1 MGKNKKFTTAQED
14 KDGYQDF
21 MANVHRNEA
30 ENNSEHEE
38 GYEEEEALAF
48 DDDWEGEEGEVL
60 LLDNTGLLM
69 NEPKPPLPVVIHG
82 KTVEIFGGSCH
93 SPKFDNIAV
102 YVSLDEKQP
111 VYDWEQPWNKNE
123 EAKIHI
129 RFPIK
134 DMFIPRHAD
143 TFTEALE
150 YVSQALYEDKRVH
163 VGCIGGHGRTG
174 TFLAA
179 LVQMNMSDLL
189 EQEDISA
196 IDYVRDNYSIH
207 AVETTAQVVFL
218 NKVFGVEVPDDE
230 YDDVVEFENIFLE
243 ELGITIDEALET
255 LHFDQLYDTLDEV
268 EKVIFTKQF
277 AERKTLS
284 REDFLN
290 PAKFSSYKP

>member
-1 MGKNKKFTTAQED
+1 MGNNKKFTTDQED
-14 KDGYQDF
+14 KEGYSDF
-21 MANVHRNEA
+21 MRNIHHSESGVHPEDEEQLNLDID
-30 ENNSEHEE
+30 ENWE
-38 GYEEEEALAF
+38 
-48 DDDWEGEEGEVL
+48 DDDGQAL
-60 LLDNTGLLM
+60 LIDNTGLLM
-69 NEPKPPLPVVIHG
+69 NEPKPPLPVVING

-93 SPKFDNIAV
+93 TPQFDNIDL
-102 YVSLDEKQP
+102 YISLDEKQP

-123 EAKIHI
+123 EGKKHI
-129 RFPIK
+129 RLPIK
-134 DMFIPRHAD
+134 DMFIPRHSD

-189 EQEDISA
+189 EQENITA
-196 IDYVRDNYSIH
+196 IDYVREHYSIH

-230 YDDVVEFENIFLE
+230 YDDAVEFEDIFLE

-255 LHFDQLYDTLDEV
+255 LHFDQLYDTLDGV
-268 EKVIFTKQF
+268 ERVIFTRKF
-277 AERKTLS
+277 SERKSLS
-284 REDFLN
+284 KEDFLH
-290 PAKFSSYKP
+290 PTKFSSYKP